1 VGYWSDDDG
10 PPPAPEQDPTL
21 WEAIAFLALLAA
33 LLWVL
38 STGVINCP
46 R

>member
-1 VGYWSDDDG
+1 MGYWQDDDG
-10 PPPAPEQDPTL
+10 DTGRVPL
-21 WEAIAFLALLAA
+21 WQALIFVVLLVAY
-33 LLWVL
+33 LWVL